1 MALFAYRAV
10 DEEGR
15 ISSGSLDA
23 TNAIDLEMRLRRLGL
38 DLVTFESVKRSVAA
52 RSRRVTRQE
61 LITFCFHLSQ
71 LLKAGVNI
79 IEALTDLRDTVDN
92 PGFRQVVAGLIE
104 DIEGGLR
111 LSEAMTNHPYIF
123 DAVFVALV
131 SAGEQSGQLNEVLD
145 ELSENLKWQ
154 DEIAGQAQRAL
165 IYPAI
170 VLVVVVGVIFVL
182 MIFLVPQLAVTF
194 KSLVPKLPR
203 ETELLIWLSNIFV
216 KYWYLLIGVPAAA
229 VAAIFIAARSN
240 EAIQHRLDTASI
252 RMPVLGPIRFKIM
265 LARFSTFFAML
276 YRSGISVLDCIRIC
290 EKIMGNRIMEDAL
303 QRVGRAISEGQGISQ
318 AFTATKLFPPL
329 VLRMLRV
336 GESTGG
342 LDAAL
347 VNVSYFYNRE
357 VREGIS
363 KMQSLIGPAT
373 TIVLGGLIVAILYT
387 IFLPLYDVISKIKF

>member
-10 DEEGR
+10 DEEGK

-23 TNAIDLEMRLRRLGL
+23 TNAIDLELRLRRLGL
-38 DLVTFESVKRSVAA
+38 DLITFESVKRSVAA
-52 RSRRVTRQE
+52 RSRHVTRPE

-71 LLKAGVNI
+71 LLRAGVNI

-111 LSEAMTNHPYIF
+111 LSEALANHPYIF
-123 DAVFVALV
+123 DGVFIALV
-131 SAGEQSGQLNEVLD
+131 RAGEQSGQLNEVLD
-145 ELSENLKWQ
+145 ELAENIKWQ
-154 DEIAGQAQRAL
+154 DEMASQAQRAL
-165 IYPAI
+165 IYPVI
-170 VLVVVVGVIFVL
+170 VLVVVVAVIFVL
-182 MIFLVPQLAVTF
+182 MIFLVPQLAITF
-194 KSLVPKLPR
+194 KALVPKLPR
-203 ETELLIWLSNIFV
+203 ETELLIGLSNIFV
-216 KYWYLLIGVPAAA
+216 KWWYLLIGVP
-229 VAAIFIAARSN
+229 VAAGFAIFVAARSN
-240 EAIQHRLDTASI
+240 DAMQQRIDTLSIKLPVVGAIRY
-252 RMPVLGPIRFKIM
+252 KIM

-276 YRSGISVLDCIRIC
+276 YRSGISVLDCIQIC
-290 EKIMGNRIMEDAL
+290 EKIMGNRVMEQAL
-303 QRVGRAISEGQGISQ
+303 QRVGRSISEGQGISQ

-342 LDAAL
+342 LDSAL
-347 VNVSYFYNRE
+347 LNVSYFYNRE
-357 VREGIS
+357 VREGIA